1 MRRRDTLHGMT
12 MPRTRRSNSQ
22 YRWTKPKALAFL
34 RALGH
39 GHSVA
44 AAAREV
50 GMSRQSAYR
59 LRERLGEG
67 FAGVWDEVQRSGA
80 IYKATLQGR

>member
-1 MRRRDTLHGMT
+1 MT
-12 MPRTRRSNSQ
+12 PPRTRRPHSE

-39 GHSVA
+39 GRSVA

-67 FAGVWDEVQRSGA
+67 FAEVWDKAQRSGA
-80 IYKATLQGR
+80 LYKATLGGR

>member
-1 MRRRDTLHGMT
+1 MT
-12 MPRTRRSNSQ
+12 QPRTRHPNSQ
-22 YRWTKPKALAFL
+22 YRWTRSKALAFL
-34 RALGH
+34 YALRDGR
-39 GHSVA
+39 SVA

-67 FAGVWDEVQRSGA
+67 FAEVWDEAQHLA
-80 IYKATLQGR
+80 ATRKVTLEGR

>member
-1 MRRRDTLHGMT
+1 MT
-12 MPRTRRSNSQ
+12 QPRTRRANSD
-22 YRWTKPKALAFL
+22 YRWTRAKALAFL
-34 RALGH
+34 HALARGR
-39 GHSVA
+39 SVA

-67 FAGVWDEVQRSGA
+67 FAEVWDEA
-80 IYKATLQGR
+80 LQLARRCKVTPGGPQGDGRGTR